1 LLHRSL
7 KHKPKKRIN
16 SFREPYAFNSTSNKF
31 EVKIMRP
38 ENALAASMF
47 YDDREARKY
56 TSNSHMIQIQSE
68 MAERALELL
77 ALPDDE
83 SSFLLDIGC
92 GSGLAGEILTE
103 RDHIWVGLDISQ
115 PMLNIAKEREV
126 EGTLILGDMGNGLPF
141 RPGSFDG
148 AISVSALQWLC
159 YAEEKRQNP
168 VKRLHRFFLSLYAC
182 LSRGSRAALQFYPD
196 QPSQVELIMQQAMI
210 AGFTGGVVVD
220 YPESTRAKKIYL
232 VLFTGGNSR
241 LPAALTN
248 ECPQQNHVHYAKR
261 RYTSI
266 EFVVS
271 QDSFKRNCTTQ
282 SKQKTTEKVKG
293 MDYEEKS
300 ACKKTWKASYKR
312 FKVYR

>member
-38 ENALAASMF
+38 ENALAASVF

-77 ALPDDE
+77 ALPEDE

-115 PMLNIAKEREV
+115 PMLS
-126 EGTLILGDMGNGLPF
+126 DMGNGLPF

-261 RYTSI
+261 SEI
-266 EFVVS
+266 A
-271 QDSFKRNCTTQ
+271 QRNQ
-282 SKQKTTEKVKG
+282 SKKPLK
-293 MDYEEKS
+293 KS
-300 ACKKTWKASYKR
+300 KEWIMKKKASYKR
-312 FKVYR
+312 FEVYRPKKKRAFLMKQFIELNNEFSSGLVV